1 MHPRG
6 VSLVHFYIHISLM
19 TALQNMIGT
28 TSLNLRAEK
37 LIEGIQ
43 NNDESFHREEFV
55 WLTEWWGENKVD
67 LNVTKMKEI
76 IPDLKANSRKHIPI
90 SVNGAGVKKVVFSH
104 Y

>member
-1 MHPRG
+1 MQVHPRG

-43 NNDESFHREEFV
+43 NNDESVSWRGV
-55 WLTEWWGENKVD
+55 YVTQSGE
-67 LNVTKMKEI
+67 
-76 IPDLKANSRKHIPI
+76 
-90 SVNGAGVKKVVFSH
+90 VKIKLI
-104 Y
+104 